1 MPEPSGRIAHLLRDA
16 RFSGRLA
23 ALALVALGLAA
34 FHGSLDVPF
43 LFDDEPAIETNPR
56 IERLWPFGTTEL
68 RHSTES
74 GRPVVE
80 LSLSANYALGEISL
94 GSGPL
99 APALRALGI
108 GAGGRNPRGY
118 HVFNLLVHV
127 LSGVLLFALVR
138 RTLALPGMALAHAR
152 GATTA
157 LALTIAALWLVH
169 PLQVDAVTYVIQ
181 RTELLM
187 GLFCFATLYAAL
199 AAASGE
205 RRRPWAAA
213 SVLACALGMASKEAM
228 AATPLLVLIYD
239 RAFLYPSWRA
249 AWKERRGLYAGLAS
263 TWVILAW
270 IVAQNP
276 RGASVGFGLGV
287 PWWRYGA
294 TQLVMIAHYLRLTFW
309 PTELCLDY
317 GRRLADS
324 AREIVPAAL
333 VVVPLLAGTAWALV
347 RRPRLGFLGAWF
359 FGILAPSSSIVPIL
373 TEVGAERRMHLPLAS
388 VLIVVVLGLHG
399 AGRRLLRGAG
409 ARASP
414 YWLALP
420 VVVVAVLGLL
430 TVQRN
435 VVFQSDLSI
444 WQDAVAKRPGNPS
457 SHNNLGQAYAKRGR
471 HEEALAQYLLAI
483 QTPVVD
489 GGTYMNLGQALA
501 DLGRGQEAIAFF
513 HSVLRDNPDSVRAHE
528 CLARAYMS
536 QELWAEASAEYR
548 QCLAGGPESA
558 DLHNDL
564 ARCLFRAGKPQE
576 AEHHLLRAL
585 ELDPRHALATQN
597 LAKIRALM
605 EPAEPR

>member
-1 MPEPSGRIAHLLRDA
+1 MPESSGRSARSQHDA
-16 RFSGRLA
+16 RVSERLLALLLA
-23 ALALVALGLAA
+23 ALGLIA

-56 IERLWPFGTTEL
+56 IERLWPFGSTEL

-80 LSLSANYALGEISL
+80 LSLSANYALGELEL
-94 GSGPL
+94 GAGPL
-99 APALRALGI
+99 ARGLRALGL

-127 LSGVLLFALVR
+127 LSGLVLFALVR
-138 RTLALPGMALAHAR
+138 RTLALPGETLARWR
-152 GATTA
+152 GTATP
-157 LALTIAALWLVH
+157 LAFTIAALWLVH

-187 GLFCFATLYAAL
+187 GFFCLATLYAAL
-199 AAASGE
+199 AAAHGE
-205 RRRPWAAA
+205 RPRLWATL

-228 AATPLLVLIYD
+228 AAAPLLVLFYD
-239 RAFLYPSWRA
+239 RAFLFPSWRA
-249 AWKERRGLYAGLAS
+249 AWKERRGLYVGLAG

-270 IVAQNP
+270 IVAANP

-294 TQLVMIAHYLRLTFW
+294 TQLVMIAHYLRLVFW

-317 GRRLADS
+317 GRHLADS

-333 VVVPLLAGTAWALV
+333 VVVPLLVGTLWALA

-388 VLIVVVLGLHG
+388 VLVVVVLALQAG
-399 AGRRLLRGAG
+399 ALRLL
-409 ARASP
+409 ARSP
-414 YWLALP
+414 RARLVLLP
-420 VVVVAVLGLL
+420 VPFVLVALLGVL
-430 TVQRN
+430 TVRRN
-435 VVFQSDLSI
+435 VVFQSDLTI

-457 SHNNLGQAYAKRGR
+457 SHNNLGRAYAKRGR
-471 HEEALAQYLLAI
+471 HEEALQQYLLAI

-501 DLGRGQEAIAFF
+501 DLGRGDEAIAFF
-513 HSVLRDNPDSVRAHE
+513 LSVLRDNPGSARAHE
-528 CLARAYMS
+528 GLARAYMS
-536 QELWAEASAEYR
+536 RERWAEASAEYR
-548 QCLAGGPESA
+548 RALAAGPESA
-558 DLHNDL
+558 GLHNDL
-564 ARCLFRAGKPQE
+564 ARCLFRAGQAEE
-576 AEHHLLRAL
+576 AERHLLRAL
-585 ELDPRHALATQN
+585 ALDPEHALAAEN
-597 LAKIRALM
+597 LAKIRALAGP
-605 EPAEPR
+605 PAVR